1 MPSLAFE
8 SFVARRYL
16 TAKRRQAVIS
26 VITVI
31 SVLGVAAGVMALII
45 ALSITNGF
53 RNTLQRSLL
62 GATAHVSVVEKELGI
77 GFEEWQPLPAK
88 LAQLPHVVSATPA
101 LYSQVLF
108 SGPQQ
113 GQGGFLKGV
122 PESAKHERA
131 ELAKYLKQGDIAR
144 LKETREGYPPILLG
158 AKLAQRTG
166 MLLDA
171 IVTVIIPNGEITP
184 MGARPTYPRFRV
196 AGIFESG
203 FFDVDNT
210 FAYAALEDVQRVTG
224 VPGAINAIEL
234 KLDDINTAIAVSNEA
249 QKIVGEKLSTSP
261 WQEQNKTVLN
271 ALKMDRVV
279 TIITIGL
286 IQLVAAMNILIS
298 LIMMVMEKTK
308 DIAILVSMGARWE
321 QIRRIFILQGL
332 YIGAIGTAIGL
343 VLGYGLSYAAEHGRW
358 FTLDAEIYALS
369 YVPFEPRPLD
379 ALWVAG
385 AALAVSFLA
394 TLYPARRATAVLP
407 AEALRYE

>member
-1 MPSLAFE
+1 
-8 SFVARRYL
+8 
-16 TAKRRQAVIS
+16 
-26 VITVI
+26 
-31 SVLGVAAGVMALII
+31 
-45 ALSITNGF
+45 
-53 RNTLQRSLL
+53 
-62 GATAHVSVVEKELGI
+62 
-77 GFEEWQPLPAK
+77 
-88 LAQLPHVVSATPA
+88 
-101 LYSQVLF
+101 
-108 SGPQQ
+108 
-113 GQGGFLKGV
+113 
-122 PESAKHERA
+122 
-131 ELAKYLKQGDIAR
+131 
-144 LKETREGYPPILLG
+144 
-158 AKLAQRTG
+158 
-166 MLLDA
+166 
-171 IVTVIIPNGEITP
+171 
-184 MGARPTYPRFRV
+184 V

-224 VPGAINAIEL
+224 STGAINAIEL
-234 KLDDINTAIAVSNEA
+234 KLDDINTAIGVSAEA

-332 YIGAIGTAIGL
+332 YIGAIGTLIGL
-343 VLGYGLSYAAEHGRW
+343 ALGYGLSYAAEQGRW

-369 YVPFEPRPLD
+369 YVPFEPRPVD
-379 ALWVAG
+379 AIWVAA